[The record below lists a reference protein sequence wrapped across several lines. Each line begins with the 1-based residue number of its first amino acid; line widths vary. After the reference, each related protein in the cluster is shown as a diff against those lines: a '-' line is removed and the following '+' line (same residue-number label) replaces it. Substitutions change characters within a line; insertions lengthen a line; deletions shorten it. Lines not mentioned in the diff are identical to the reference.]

1 MDSPGDALAY
11 LPKARRRYSEALTVA
26 QFRVC
31 VTDALDEFWFQARD
45 ASPLMLVIH
54 RHICEDTLV
63 DRYAEAA
70 AGIVE
75 RDQAREVIARFE
87 HVLDQLID
95 VQQVEMLKHDDDDEE
110 HENHVARRG
119 PSDGSTM
126 GISAQSA
133 TVDRHR

>member
-1 MDSPGDALAY
+1 VDSPGDALAY
-11 LPKARRRYSEALTVA
+11 LPQSRRRYTEALTVA

-31 VTDALDEFWFQARD
+31 VTEALDEFWFQARD
-45 ASPLMLVIH
+45 ASPLMRVIH
-54 RHICEDTLV
+54 RHSCEDTLV

-95 VQQVEMLKHDDDDEE
+95 VQQVELLKHDDDEE
-110 HENHVARRG
+110 HEDLLARRG
-119 PSDGSTM
+119 PSDDPDM

-133 TVDRHR
+133 TVGRHR